1 MSEAKKRSSRVTGGQ
16 KTTLIEYRAENKPFA
31 RGQFS
36 SLNSRQNNSETWE
49 SLSAQLNAQGPNVK
63 TVEQWKKVYII
74 YIYKNK
80 CWTDI
85 KSSVKKQASEQRAF
99 MNKTGGGS
107 VVDRPRPL
115 SDMDEKVLSIIT
127 IDAVDGDGS
136 TPELG
141 IEVALNEYDNLE
153 IELDEDEGPKPPKVK
168 KTQNIG
174 YANALEEARAMQSS
188 VEQKL
193 DEILKIIKEI
203 LDLKK
208 KK

>member
-63 TVEQWKKVYII
+63 TVEQWK
-74 YIYKNK
+74 K

>member
-1 MSEAKKRSSRVTGGQ
+1 MFCNYHIDKILRETRSSRVTGGQ
-16 KTTLIEYRAENKPFA
+16 KTTLIEFMAENKPFA

-36 SLNSRQNNSETWE
+36 SHNSRQNNSETLE
-49 SLSAQLNAQGPNVK
+49 SLSAQLNTQGPNIK
-63 TVEQWKKVYII
+63 TVEQWK
-74 YIYKNK
+74 K

-99 MNKTGGGS
+99 MNKIGGGS

-153 IELDEDEGPKPPKVK
+153 IELDEDEGP
-168 KTQNIG
+168 
-174 YANALEEARAMQSS
+174 
-188 VEQKL
+188 
-193 DEILKIIKEI
+193 
-203 LDLKK
+203 
-208 KK
+208 